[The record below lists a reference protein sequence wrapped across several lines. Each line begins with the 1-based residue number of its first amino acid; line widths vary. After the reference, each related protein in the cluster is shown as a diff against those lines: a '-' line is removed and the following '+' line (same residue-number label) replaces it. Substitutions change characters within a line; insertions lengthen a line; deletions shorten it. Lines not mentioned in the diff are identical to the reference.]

1 MYEVICKKAGG
12 EANQGVVVY
21 GGSFVYGMGAE
32 LGDESLPAE
41 YLGGG
46 RKGGRG
52 GQDKGAF
59 DVPWRDAAL
68 SAS

>member
-1 MYEVICKKAGG
+1 MAPDARCKKAGG

-46 RKGGRG
+46 R
-52 GQDKGAF
+52 
-59 DVPWRDAAL
+59 
-68 SAS
+68 